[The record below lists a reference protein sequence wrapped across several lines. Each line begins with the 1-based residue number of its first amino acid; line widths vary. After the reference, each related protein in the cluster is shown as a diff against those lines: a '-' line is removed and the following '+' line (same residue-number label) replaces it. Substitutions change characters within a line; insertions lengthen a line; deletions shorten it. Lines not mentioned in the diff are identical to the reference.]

1 MTIASHG
8 TPALTFTTLTAPEQL
23 DEIRGDW
30 ERLLAQATE
39 ANTFLT
45 PAWLLSWWEA
55 YAPEARLQAV
65 VARRGSELAGLAPLM
80 RVREAC
86 LGIPLRCL
94 RFMGDGTFETD
105 HMGFVT
111 DEAEAARV
119 RAALLDA
126 VLALPW
132 DTAVLTN
139 IPAASGLAAAI
150 GDWCRAHGL
159 LVDTKTTPCPVR
171 RIPESFDA
179 LLASMPSRFRTALR
193 STRRKLAAAHR
204 VEFGLHDDPR
214 EFDAALQ
221 SLFDNHESR
230 WRARGQ
236 GGVFTNPRRRR
247 FYALLTRAL
256 HERGALRFFYLRL
269 DGRTVAQEYCFAHGR
284 TVYLLQEGFDYS
296 LAALNLGNAL
306 RSFVFEHLIESGYD
320 AYDFLA
326 GTSRHK
332 QNWSDAAPDDVTFR
346 IARPSLRGRWA
357 HYAPRAVE
365 GMKERLRPI
374 RDRLGA
380 RGGEADSV
388 QSPS

>member
-1 MTIASHG
+1 MSIASHG
-8 TPALTFTTLTAPEQL
+8 TPALTLTTLTTPGQL

-30 ERLLAQATE
+30 EHLLARAAD
-39 ANTFLT
+39 ANTFLS

-55 YAPEARLQAV
+55 YAPTARLQTV

-80 RVREAC
+80 LVRERS
-86 LGIPLRCL
+86 LGMPLRCL

-111 DEAEAARV
+111 EEADGAPV

-139 IPAASGLAAAI
+139 VPAASGLAAAV
-150 GDWCRAHGL
+150 GDWCRSHGL
-159 LVDTKTTPCPVR
+159 LVDSTTTPCPLR
-171 RIPESFDA
+171 RIPQSFDA
-179 LLASMPSRFRTALR
+179 LLAAMPSRFRTALR
-193 STRRKLAAAHR
+193 STRRKLAAAHQ
-204 VEFGLHDDPR
+204 VEFGLHEDPK
-214 EFDAALQ
+214 EFEAALQ

-236 GGVFTNPRRRR
+236 GGVFTNPHRRR
-247 FYALLTRAL
+247 FYSLLTRAL

-269 DGRTVAQEYCFAHGR
+269 DGRTVAQEYCFAHGG

-306 RSFVFEHLIESGYD
+306 RSFVFEYLIDHGYE

-365 GMKERLRPI
+365 SVKEQLRPI
-374 RDRLGA
+374 RDRLRA
-380 RGGEADSV
+380 RGRATATI
-388 QSPS
+388 QSPP